1 MPGDPQD
8 CLEHATNCKR
18 LAEDA
23 DSPETKEHFL
33 RLAKQW
39 ENLAAELEATK
50 SLVETIL
57 AIGSPKRG
65 SRRAG

>member
-23 DSPETKEHFL
+23 DSSQAKEHFL
-33 RLAKQW
+33 RLAIQW
-39 ENLAAELEATK
+39 EKLAAELEATNAVK
-50 SLVETIL
+50 EL
-57 AIGSPKRG
+57 GG
-65 SRRAG
+65 G